1 MKKCIISIILLFI
14 IIFTYSVDIDFGVFN
29 YKGSR
34 LKKIVRYTE
43 DNKWPTAEMVYEYDD
58 KGYLKKKYLWAYK
71 RRKPSYTIYR
81 SELYYEFDKNKIRE
95 LFFK

>member
-58 KGYLKKKYLWAYK
+58 KGYLKKN
-71 RRKPSYTIYR
+71 IYGH
-81 SELYYEFDKNKIRE
+81 IRE
-95 LFFK
+95 ENQATLFIVPNYIMSLIKI